1 MRRKSTAHPS
11 PSCRGAARRGRRPLH
26 TRIALRCVSKHEGAN
41 ISTVLIPRDARTRVA
56 ACGTVSALLGMRT
69 TDRVRIITH
78 GFSPSRFLQT
88 ADLVPAARFCAR
100 VLLLSLHAPPEGVGG
115 APRVVRVLARHPLGL
130 HVTRQA
136 RRWRGALR
144 PSEDARLPA
153 LHRGG
158 FWLRC
163 RAFPHQHLRRIGPSE
178 LLAPGRS
185 ARRRRSV
192 PPGAAVT
199 SRCRG
204 TPRLAPRSGRLE
216 NTPLNEH
223 GCERSSAVASRS
235 QYP

>member
-1 MRRKSTAHPS
+1 ML
-11 PSCRGAARRGRRPLH
+11 RGIAARLSANVAAADARCDTSRSMRAQRNRSSSCFETRVRSFESAEALELRAPQDEDEQRGR
-26 TRIALRCVSKHEGAN
+26 
-41 ISTVLIPRDARTRVA
+41 TVFT
-56 ACGTVSALLGMRT
+56 
-69 TDRVRIITH
+69 
-78 GFSPSRFLQT
+78 FQT
-88 ADLVPAARFCAR
+88 AVLVAAARFLRPGFA
-100 VLLLSLHAPPEGVGG
+100 LPLHAPPEGVGG

-163 RAFPHQHLRRIGPSE
+163 RAFPHRTCVRIGPSE

-185 ARRRRSV
+185 ARRRLSV

-223 GCERSSAVASRS
+223 GCDRNSRTAHSS
-235 QYP
+235 QYIFSFVVITTKNA

>member
-1 MRRKSTAHPS
+1 
-11 PSCRGAARRGRRPLH
+11 
-26 TRIALRCVSKHEGAN
+26 
-41 ISTVLIPRDARTRVA
+41 
-56 ACGTVSALLGMRT
+56 MRT
-69 TDRVRIITH
+69 SLAATPFTC
-78 GFSPSRFLQT
+78 QT
-88 ADLVPAARFCAR
+88 AALVPAARFLRPGFA
-100 VLLLSLHAPPEGVGG
+100 LSLHSPQRRGGG

-163 RAFPHQHLRRIGPSE
+163 RAFPHRNCFRIGPSE

-185 ARRRRSV
+185 ARRRLSV

-199 SRCRG
+199 SHCRG
-204 TPRLAPRSGRLE
+204 TPRLAPHSGRLE
-216 NTPLNEH
+216 NTPLNEQ
-223 GCERSSAVASRS
+223 GWANLYQPSCGS
-235 QYP
+235 QYENSLSISS

>member
-1 MRRKSTAHPS
+1 MR
-11 PSCRGAARRGRRPLH
+11 AREFSA
-26 TRIALRCVSKHEGAN
+26 I
-41 ISTVLIPRDARTRVA
+41 LIPRDARTRVPTLRRSR
-56 ACGTVSALLGMRT
+56 ACALLGMRMSSASWFT
-69 TDRVRIITH
+69 ISNSRSRSRGAFLRP
-78 GFSPSRFLQT
+78 GF
-88 ADLVPAARFCAR
+88 A
-100 VLLLSLHAPPEGVGG
+100 LSLHAPPEGVGG

-163 RAFPHQHLRRIGPSE
+163 RAFPHRNCFRIGPSE

-204 TPRLAPRSGRLE
+204 TPRPAPRSGRLE
-216 NTPLNEH
+216 NTPLSEQGWANLYQPS
-223 GCERSSAVASRS
+223 GSS
-235 QYP
+235 QYQNSLSISS

>member
-1 MRRKSTAHPS
+1 MPRTRCAPS
-11 PSCRGAARRGRRPLH
+11 PREAKRSGERVGVRGIFSARPPHPILHVATTELSSPRKRG
-26 TRIALRCVSKHEGAN
+26 EGA
-41 ISTVLIPRDARTRVA
+41 IMTSARVTTSHHFKQPSSFPRRV
-56 ACGTVSALLGMRT
+56 
-69 TDRVRIITH
+69 
-78 GFSPSRFLQT
+78 
-88 ADLVPAARFCAR
+88 FCAR
-100 VLLLSLHAPPEGVGG
+100 VLLFRSTHPFEGVGG

-163 RAFPHQHLRRIGPSE
+163 RAFPHRTCVRIGPSE

-185 ARRRRSV
+185 ARRRLPV

-216 NTPLNEH
+216 NTPLNEQ
-223 GCERSSAVASRS
+223 GCGCCSAVASRS
-235 QYP
+235 QCS

>member
-78 GFSPSRFLQT
+78 GFSPS
-88 ADLVPAARFCAR
+88 RFCAR

>member
-1 MRRKSTAHPS
+1 MCAGHKKRARSLRVLRAAQRSSPRAGRCLDQNRRVGK
-11 PSCRGAARRGRRPLH
+11 G
-26 TRIALRCVSKHEGAN
+26 
-41 ISTVLIPRDARTRVA
+41 
-56 ACGTVSALLGMRT
+56 SA
-69 TDRVRIITH
+69 
-78 GFSPSRFLQT
+78 GFSSSFRPSLLWRLGRNEQLKALAPSNTSSFPRR
-88 ADLVPAARFCAR
+88 VFCAR
-100 VLLLSLHAPPEGVGG
+100 VLFFGFAHPSLRGGG

-163 RAFPHQHLRRIGPSE
+163 RAFPHRTCVRIGPSE

>member
-1 MRRKSTAHPS
+1 ML
-11 PSCRGAARRGRRPLH
+11 RGIAARLSANVAAADARCDASRSMRAQRNRSSSCFETRVRSFESAEALELRAPQDEDEQRGR
-26 TRIALRCVSKHEGAN
+26 
-41 ISTVLIPRDARTRVA
+41 TVFT
-56 ACGTVSALLGMRT
+56 
-69 TDRVRIITH
+69 
-78 GFSPSRFLQT
+78 FQT
-88 ADLVPAARFCAR
+88 AVLVAAARFLRPGFA
-100 VLLLSLHAPPEGVGG
+100 LPLHAPPEGVGG

-163 RAFPHQHLRRIGPSE
+163 RAFPHRTCVRIGPSE

-185 ARRRRSV
+185 ARRRLSV

-223 GCERSSAVASRS
+223 DCDRNSRTAHSS
-235 QYP
+235 QYIFSFVVITTKNA

>member
-1 MRRKSTAHPS
+1 ML
-11 PSCRGAARRGRRPLH
+11 RGIAARLSANVAAADARCDASRSMRAQRNRSSSCFETRVRSFESAEALELRAPQDEDEQRGR
-26 TRIALRCVSKHEGAN
+26 
-41 ISTVLIPRDARTRVA
+41 TVFT
-56 ACGTVSALLGMRT
+56 
-69 TDRVRIITH
+69 
-78 GFSPSRFLQT
+78 FQT
-88 ADLVPAARFCAR
+88 AVLVAAARFLRPGFA
-100 VLLLSLHAPPEGVGG
+100 LPLHAPPEGVGG

-192 PPGAAVT
+192 PPGATVT

-223 GCERSSAVASRS
+223 GCDRNSRTAHSS
-235 QYP
+235 QYIFSIVVTTTKNA

>member
-1 MRRKSTAHPS
+1 ML
-11 PSCRGAARRGRRPLH
+11 RGIAARLSANVAAADARCDASRSMRAQRNRSSSCFETRVRSFESAEALELRAPQDEDEQRGRAVF
-26 TRIALRCVSKHEGAN
+26 T
-41 ISTVLIPRDARTRVA
+41 
-56 ACGTVSALLGMRT
+56 
-69 TDRVRIITH
+69 
-78 GFSPSRFLQT
+78 FQT
-88 ADLVPAARFCAR
+88 AVLVAAARFLRPGFA
-100 VLLLSLHAPPEGVGG
+100 LPLHAPPEGVGG

-163 RAFPHQHLRRIGPSE
+163 RAFPHRNCVRIGPSE

-185 ARRRRSV
+185 ARRRLSV

-204 TPRLAPRSGRLE
+204 TPRLAPYSGSSR
-216 NTPLNEH
+216 EH
-223 GCERSSAVASRS
+223 A
-235 QYP
+235 P

>member
-1 MRRKSTAHPS
+1 MS
-11 PSCRGAARRGRRPLH
+11 PDAFVSSIHFSNSRSHSRGAFLRP
-26 TRIALRCVSKHEGAN
+26 
-41 ISTVLIPRDARTRVA
+41 
-56 ACGTVSALLGMRT
+56 
-69 TDRVRIITH
+69 
-78 GFSPSRFLQT
+78 GF
-88 ADLVPAARFCAR
+88 A
-100 VLLLSLHAPPEGVGG
+100 LSLHSPQRRGGG

-163 RAFPHQHLRRIGPSE
+163 RAFPHRTCVRIGPSE

-185 ARRRRSV
+185 ARRRLSV

-216 NTPLNEH
+216 NTPLSEQGWNVLTTL
-223 GCERSSAVASRS
+223 RKSRS
-235 QYP
+235 REKFAV

>member
-1 MRRKSTAHPS
+1 MLRASQRDVSAS
-11 PSCRGAARRGRRPLH
+11 VAGSRG
-26 TRIALRCVSKHEGAN
+26 ALRCVSKHEGAN
-41 ISTVLIPRDARTRVA
+41 ISASSSLETRVRSFEFA
-56 ACGTVSALLGMRT
+56 EALELRAPQDEDDHHGETVFT
-69 TDRVRIITH
+69 
-78 GFSPSRFLQT
+78 FQT
-88 ADLVPAARFCAR
+88 ADLVPAARFLRPGFA
-100 VLLLSLHAPPEGVGG
+100 LSLHSPQRRGGG

-163 RAFPHQHLRRIGPSE
+163 RAFPHRTCVRIGPSE

-185 ARRRRSV
+185 ARRRLSV

-216 NTPLNEH
+216 NTPLSEQ
-223 GCERSSAVASRS
+223 GWRIYTSGSISSQHRNSRRGFDLKCHHLVNA
-235 QYP
+235 